1 MNYPIKTNQLIV
13 EYDYLK
19 INDEYDIYKITNDK
33 FFTRN
38 AYIFDSPLIEKGVL
52 SVCYTYGKSFY
63 ILLKKRI
70 ENKDVIRSII
80 DNSKYANELTF
91 ERVDSQNVY
100 KNVLLQ
106 LFLNSIYT
114 PKNELLRFNNLTGH
128 LYIFNPSF
136 IKRSKI
142 NGENVI
148 RQIPCIEVKIDN
160 DLCVRLNVKTFTSL
174 RYKKLLAYNKIDDL
188 PKYILSSNNILVRKT
203 SNNSDNDTF
212 VIRQFPNKKN
222 EIAFLD
228 LQNHDKF
235 MCSKL
240 GVLSAVFDLFNKS
253 YAEYIKISFNEILI
267 YESIDYT
274 SRQIKENV
282 SIVSSKLH
290 NTKIKFVDLINN
302 DYSKMFIDDVAKIIE
317 NKYDVKTTT
326 GKRVSKNYYNICVI
340 HNRDYYNGTND
351 PHDIQYKNK
360 AVQHITLENFQEN
373 VTSAVSTIIHEI
385 LIKQDIIDKR
395 ITLYD
400 WPSLNLTSNIMFAS
414 SFEIDGVNRY
424 FVMDIKKDGT
434 FEIAEQKLDL
444 LNVNEY
450 SVFTAIFEE
459 NNRASKSI
467 KGIVKDSDDNINI
480 IRDTNCFT
488 IPELSKIKSELEN
501 GNTYLRGKD
510 KRDEL
515 ISACTDVKYYEK
527 DGCGYYFTGVI
538 GNGMRARVINAS
550 NIRRIEP
557 YNESKLFFDSLVP
570 LMSVPFV
577 RNNQLTVIP
586 FPFKYLREYINI
598 NKEIL

>member
-13 EYDYLK
+13 EYDYSK

-33 FFTRN
+33 YFTRN
-38 AYIFDSPLIEKGVL
+38 AHIFDSPLIEKGVL
-52 SVCYTYGKSFY
+52 SVCYTYGKNFY
-63 ILLKKRI
+63 ILLKKAI
-70 ENKDVIRSII
+70 ENKEVIRSII

-91 ERVDSQNVY
+91 EKVDSQNVY

-106 LFLNSIYT
+106 LFLNSIYV

-128 LYIFNPSF
+128 LYVFNPSF

-148 RQIPCIEVKIDN
+148 RQIPCIEIKIDN

-174 RYKKLLAYNKIDDL
+174 RYKKQLAYSKIDDL
-188 PKYILSSNNILVRKT
+188 PKYILSSSNILVRKT
-203 SNNSDNDTF
+203 SNNSDDDTF

-222 EIAFLD
+222 EISFLD
-228 LQNHDKF
+228 LQNYDKF

-240 GVLSAVFDLFNKS
+240 GVLSVVFDIFNKTYS
-253 YAEYIKISFNEILI
+253 EYIKISFNEITM
-267 YESIDYT
+267 YESVDYT

-282 SIVSSKLH
+282 RIISSKLH

-317 NKYDVKTTT
+317 NKYDVKTTI
-326 GKRVSKNYYNICVI
+326 GKRVSEKYYNICVI
-340 HNRDYYNGTND
+340 HNRDYYDGTND

-360 AVQHITLENFQEN
+360 AVQHITLEDFQEN
-373 VTSAVSTIIHEI
+373 VVSAVSTIINEI
-385 LIKQDIIDKR
+385 LIKQDLIDNK

-400 WPSLNLTSNIMFAS
+400 WSSLNLPSNVIFAS

-424 FVMDIKKDGT
+424 FVMDIEKDGT
-434 FEIAEQKLDL
+434 FGITEQKLDL
-444 LNVNEY
+444 HNVDKY
-450 SVFTAIFEE
+450 SVFTDIFEE
-459 NNRASKSI
+459 NDRISKSI
-467 KGIVKDSDDNINI
+467 KGIVKDSDENINV
-480 IRDTNCFT
+480 IRDTSCFT
-488 IPELSKIKSELEN
+488 IPELSKINSELEN

-515 ISACTDVKYYEK
+515 VSACTDVKYYEK

-538 GNGMRARVINAS
+538 GNGMRAKVGYAS
-550 NIRRIEP
+550 NIRKIEP
-557 YNESKLFFDSLVP
+557 YKESKLFFNSLVP